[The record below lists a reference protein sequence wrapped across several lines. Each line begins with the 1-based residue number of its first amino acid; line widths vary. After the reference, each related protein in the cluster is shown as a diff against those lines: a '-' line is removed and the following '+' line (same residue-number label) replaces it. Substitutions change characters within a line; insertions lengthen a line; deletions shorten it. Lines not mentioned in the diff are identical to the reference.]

1 MTLSS
6 LPSLFFTSR
15 LSSPLCTLR
24 STLSFLL
31 PPHSPLFP
39 PVSSLYLLF
48 SSSIN
53 TGEVEN
59 PQDYFFV
66 NRAKSARHIEEDE
79 EGDWE
84 DDDEEDE
91 WEESGGPLFTA
102 TEKLIR
108 KSMNAATALER
119 DASSIWPPVLPS
131 SKLNGTSLKRTL
143 RVYARCFET
152 TT

>member
-48 SSSIN
+48 SSSLSSSIN

-119 DASSIWPPVLPS
+119 DVIR
-131 SKLNGTSLKRTL
+131 GGR
-143 RVYARCFET
+143 
-152 TT
+152 